1 MLRLPGKTPLP
12 AAAAG
17 RLEKADCC
25 RLPQERTDLGR
36 GLVRGLWFDQPLTL
50 WLCGA
55 GTTLRARAWAYRCH
69 IAGPVFTRLLARAR
83 EADPVGDIAC
93 AWELLAEEWRETGE
107 LPPAPEP
114 LPDGPP
120 ELHLDHPLLHT
131 DR

>member
-25 RLPQERTDLGR
+25 RLLQVP
-36 GLVRGLWFDQPLTL
+36 
-50 WLCGA
+50 GA
-55 GTTLRARAWAYRCH
+55 
-69 IAGPVFTRLLARAR
+69 
-83 EADPVGDIAC
+83 